1 MIDLS
6 EGVRIRYGL
15 ISAGVVLVLAF
26 FGLRW
31 WTSRGNSMPTN
42 SWITVVVLLLI
53 AVAVLVAGWEIRRY
67 LHAPKAVAPPS
78 PQRSRATLVA
88 AQACALAGSVF
99 AGWYLA
105 QVLVHINRVSDGA
118 DRAPLIL
125 ALVST
130 AAAAAVAVAGF
141 VVQAWCRLPPEDDD
155 AERQGDGF
163 PAIPA

>member
-15 ISAGVVLVLAF
+15 IGAGVVLVLSF

-31 WTSRGNSMPTN
+31 WTSHGNSMPTN
-42 SWITVVVLLLI
+42 SWITVVVLLMI
-53 AVAVLVAGWEIRRY
+53 AAAVMVAGWEIRRY
-67 LHAPKAVAPPS
+67 LRAPKAVAPPS
-78 PQRSRATLVA
+78 PQRARATLVA

-105 QVLVHINRVSDGA
+105 QVLVHIDRVSNGA
-118 DRAPLIL
+118 ERAPLWL
-125 ALVST
+125 ALVSGL
-130 AAAAAVAVAGF
+130 AATVVAVCGF
-141 VVQAWCRLPPEDDD
+141 IVQAWCRLPPEDEDS
-155 AERQGDGF
+155 ERPADGY